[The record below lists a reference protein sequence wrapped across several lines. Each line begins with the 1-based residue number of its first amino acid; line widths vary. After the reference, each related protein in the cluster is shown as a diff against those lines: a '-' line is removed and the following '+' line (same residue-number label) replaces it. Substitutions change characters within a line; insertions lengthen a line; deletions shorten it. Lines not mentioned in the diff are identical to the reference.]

1 MSATHC
7 FESGTWRSFSYLSQ
21 KMNETVGPTARTM
34 TDLNT
39 TEANFAITPD
49 SPGTLWRT
57 SVIACI
63 AAINIFLSTSA
74 SLSNVLIL
82 ISLQKVS
89 TLHKP
94 TKLLFQSLA
103 VTDLFVGLILQPF
116 HATFLLSLLTKMDT
130 RATFYIEEINPF
142 VSITLCGVSVLTSTA
157 ISVDRLLALYL
168 GLRYRQVVTMS
179 RVRAFVASS
188 WLIGVS
194 CGSLQIWSSRIA
206 WIIASICAA
215 LCMLTSIF
223 SYTKIQ
229 ILLRHR
235 QIQIQ
240 VRQGQPSA
248 GKIGLNIERYK
259 ATVSAIFWIQVTLLG
274 CYVPFCIVTVLRIFN
289 EKQLYITWLGT
300 ATLVYLN
307 SSLNPSLYCWKIR
320 EVRQSLKE
328 TVAQFCN
335 CALS

>member
-63 AAINIFLSTSA
+63 AAINIFLSISA

-130 RATFYIEEINPF
+130 CKSNFLHWGNKSLCKYHALWGISAYLDSDQCWSTLSLVSRAAIQTGCYNESRSNVRSVFLADRCF
-142 VSITLCGVSVLTSTA
+142 VWLVTDLELPHRLDNCLHLCC
-157 ISVDRLLALYL
+157 ALYADL
-168 GLRYRQVVTMS
+168 D
-179 RVRAFVASS
+179 
-188 WLIGVS
+188 
-194 CGSLQIWSSRIA
+194 
-206 WIIASICAA
+206 
-215 LCMLTSIF
+215 IF
-223 SYTKIQ
+223 
-229 ILLRHR
+229 LH
-235 QIQIQ
+235 
-240 VRQGQPSA
+240 
-248 GKIGLNIERYK
+248 
-259 ATVSAIFWIQVTLLG
+259 
-274 CYVPFCIVTVLRIFN
+274 
-289 EKQLYITWLGT
+289 
-300 ATLVYLN
+300 
-307 SSLNPSLYCWKIR
+307 
-320 EVRQSLKE
+320 
-328 TVAQFCN
+328 
-335 CALS
+335 